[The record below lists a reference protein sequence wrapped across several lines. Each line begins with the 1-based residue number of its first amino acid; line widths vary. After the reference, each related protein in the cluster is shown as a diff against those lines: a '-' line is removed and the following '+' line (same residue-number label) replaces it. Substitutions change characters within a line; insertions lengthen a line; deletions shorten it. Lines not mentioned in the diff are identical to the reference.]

1 MQAQRLAREGH
12 APQVRSDV
20 QDGLRQM
27 VMAGPSDRRNFK
39 GTLPQT
45 ERRNFSAVGYDE
57 AMRRARQMVPIL
69 RERAARSEDARVLIR
84 ENEQLL
90 HESGLL
96 RFHQPRSFGGMEL
109 DFVAVVD
116 IPAELARGC
125 PSTAWNVGNLGCHHW
140 ILGYYDPATQHEVWD
155 ANPDAL
161 IASSI
166 ALAAGRG
173 RKADG
178 GFVING
184 RWPFSSA
191 VENSDW
197 NMLAV
202 SIYGDDDKTP
212 IDWRLCLVPKS
223 DYEII
228 DTWYAMGMA
237 ATGSKDV
244 AVSELFVPERRAL
257 PLLRCR
263 GGSEHPGAALNPG
276 ALYRI
281 PIVAASS
288 HPLAPAALGAAEGA
302 YELFIERMAARAGTY
317 TGARV
322 ADFQAVQI
330 KVARARC
337 LIDSARDLLRQSA
350 IAFQAAAQRNE
361 APDLETKL
369 RFRAHSAFAVNQSR
383 EAVETL
389 WSCYGAQGL
398 YVRDPLQRHL
408 RDVLAINQ
416 HFSFNFDIAGG
427 AYGLL
432 ALGGRY
438 ANPTM

>member
-1 MQAQRLAREGH
+1 MGGAI
-12 APQVRSDV
+12 
-20 QDGLRQM
+20 RQN
-27 VMAGPSDRRNFK
+27 DRV
-39 GTLPQT
+39 GTLPQAV
-45 ERRNFSAVGYDE
+45 RRDFSGVGYDE
-57 AMRRARQMVPIL
+57 AMRRAREIVPTL
-69 RERAARSEDARVLIR
+69 RERAQQGEEARALIR

-90 HESGLL
+90 HEAGLF
-96 RFHQPRSFGGMEL
+96 RFHQPKAFGGMEL

-116 IPAELARGC
+116 IPAELGRGC
-125 PSTAWNVGNLGCHHW
+125 PSTAWNVGNVACHHW
-140 ILGYYDPATQHEVWD
+140 ILGYYDPETQHEVWG
-155 ANPDAL
+155 ASPDAL

-173 RKADG
+173 RVADG
-178 GFVING
+178 GFIVNG

-191 VENSDW
+191 VDNSEW

-202 SIYGDDDKTP
+202 TVYGEDAKTP
-212 IDWRLCLVPKS
+212 VDWRLCLVPKS

-228 DTWYAMGMA
+228 DTWYAMGMG
-237 ATGSKDV
+237 ATGSKDI
-244 AVSELFVPERRAL
+244 AVTEVFVPERRAL
-257 PLLRCR
+257 PLQRCR
-263 GGSEHPGAALNPG
+263 GGLEHPGAGLNTGP
-276 ALYRI
+276 LFRI
-281 PIVAASS
+281 PVVAASS

-302 YELFIERMAARAGTY
+302 YELFLDAMTKRVGTY

-322 ADFQAVQI
+322 ADFQAVQV

-337 LIDSARDLLRQSA
+337 LIDSARYLLRQSA
-350 IAFQAAAQRNE
+350 IAFQAYAERNE
-361 APDLETKL
+361 VPDLQTRL

-398 YVRDPLQRHL
+398 YTRDPLQRHL

-416 HFSFNFDIAGG
+416 HFSFNFDITGA

-432 ALGGRY
+432 ALGGTY

>member
-1 MQAQRLAREGH
+1 MVLAS
-12 APQVRSDV
+12 PCDRSDV
-20 QDGLRQM
+20 
-27 VMAGPSDRRNFK
+27 V

-45 ERRNFSAVGYDE
+45 ERRDFSAIGYAE
-57 AMRRARQMVPIL
+57 AMRRARAMVPIL
-69 RERAARSEDARVLIR
+69 RERAARAEDARMLLR

-90 HESGLL
+90 HESGLF

-125 PSTAWNVGNLGCHHW
+125 PSTAWNVGNVACHHW

-191 VENSDW
+191 VDNSDW

-202 SIYGDDDKTP
+202 SIYDGDGKTP
-212 IDWRLCLVPKS
+212 VDWRLCLVPKS
-223 DYEII
+223 DYEVI

-263 GGSEHPGAALNPG
+263 GGSGHPGAALSPG
-276 ALYRI
+276 PLYRI

-302 YELFIERMAARAGTY
+302 YELFLETMATRAGTY

-398 YVRDPLQRHL
+398 YTRDPLQRHL
-408 RDVLAINQ
+408 RDVLAISQ
-416 HFSFNFDIAGG
+416 HFSFNFDIAGA
-427 AYGLL
+427 AYGLH

>member
-1 MQAQRLAREGH
+1 MPMRISPSPKRR
-12 APQVRSDV
+12 VRSPNWQAEAGDFSV
-20 QDGLRQM
+20 TTETSGQDET
-27 VMAGPSDRRNFK
+27 
-39 GTLPQT
+39 GTLPQLV
-45 ERRNFSAVGYDE
+45 RRDFSGVGYDE
-57 AMRRARQMVPIL
+57 AMRRAREIVPVL
-69 RERAARSEDARVLIR
+69 RERAQRAENARMLTRD
-84 ENEQLL
+84 NEQLL
-90 HESGLL
+90 HESGLF
-96 RFHQPRSFGGMEL
+96 RFHQPKAFGGMQL
-109 DFVAVVD
+109 PFVAVVD

-125 PSTAWNVGNLGCHHW
+125 PSTAWSVGNVACHHW
-140 ILGYYDPATQHEVWD
+140 ILGYYEPETQREVWES
-155 ANPDAL
+155 NPDAL

-173 RKADG
+173 RKAPG
-178 GFVING
+178 GFIVNG

-191 VENSDW
+191 VDNSEW

-202 SIYGDDDKTP
+202 SVYEEDGGAP
-212 IDWRLCLVPKS
+212 VDWRLCLVPKS

-263 GGSEHPGAALNPG
+263 GGREHPGAALNG
-276 ALYRI
+276 GSLFAI
-281 PIVAASS
+281 PLVAASS
-288 HPLAPAALGAAEGA
+288 HPLAPAAVGAAEGA
-302 YELFIERMAARAGTY
+302 LELFLDTMAKRTGTY

-330 KVARARC
+330 KLARARC

-350 IAFQAAAQRNE
+350 IAFEAAAERD
-361 APDLETKL
+361 AVPDLETKL
-369 RFRAHSAFAVNQSR
+369 RFRAHSAFAVGQAR

-398 YVRDPLQRHL
+398 YTRDPLQRYL

-416 HFSFNFDIAGG
+416 HFSFNFDIAGA
-427 AYGLL
+427 AYGLF

>member
-1 MQAQRLAREGH
+1 MSVVAS
-12 APQVRSDV
+12 V
-20 QDGLRQM
+20 
-27 VMAGPSDRRNFK
+27 AGPSRQAVEI
-39 GTLPQT
+39 GTLLQPT
-45 ERRNFSAVGYDE
+45 RRDFSGVGYDE
-57 AMRRARQMVPIL
+57 AMRRAREIVPIL
-69 RERAARSEDARVLIR
+69 RERAQMAEDARILLR
-84 ENEQLL
+84 ESEQLL
-90 HESGLL
+90 HESGLF
-96 RFHQPRSFGGMEL
+96 RFHQPKIFGGMEL
-109 DFVAVVD
+109 PFVAVVD

-125 PSTAWNVGNLGCHHW
+125 PSTAWNVGNVGCHHW
-140 ILGYYDPATQHEVWD
+140 ILGYYDPRAQREVWE

-173 RKADG
+173 RKAEG
-178 GFVING
+178 GFIVNG

-191 VENSDW
+191 VDNSDW

-202 SIYGDDDKTP
+202 TIYEDDGKAP

-223 DYEII
+223 DYEVI

-237 ATGSKDV
+237 GTGSKDV
-244 AVSELFVPERRAL
+244 AVRELFVPEHRAL
-257 PLLRCR
+257 ALARCR
-263 GGSEHPGAALNPG
+263 GGGAHPGAALNPG
-276 ALYRI
+276 PLYRI

-288 HPLAPAALGAAEGA
+288 HPLAPAAVGAAEGA
-302 YELFIERMAARAGTY
+302 YELFLATMAKRTGTY
-317 TGARV
+317 TGARP

-337 LIDSARDLLRQSA
+337 LIDSARAFLRDSA
-350 IAFQAAAQRNE
+350 IAFQAIAERNQ

-398 YVRDPLQRHL
+398 YTRDPLQRHL

-416 HFSFNFDIAGG
+416 HFSFNFDIAGA
-427 AYGLL
+427 AYGLN
-432 ALGGRY
+432 ALGGQY
-438 ANPTM
+438 ASPTM

>member
-1 MQAQRLAREGH
+1 
-12 APQVRSDV
+12 
-20 QDGLRQM
+20 M
-27 VMAGPSDRRNFK
+27 VSASEHSEPV
-39 GTLPQT
+39 GTLPQRV
-45 ERRNFSAVGYDE
+45 RRDFSAVSYGE
-57 AMRRARQMVPIL
+57 AMRRARAMVPLL
-69 RERAARSEDARVLIR
+69 RERAQASEDARMLTR

-96 RFHQPRSFGGMEL
+96 RFHQPKAFGGMEL
-109 DFVAVVD
+109 PFVAVVD

-125 PSTAWNVGNLGCHHW
+125 PSTAWSVGTVAWHHW
-140 ILGYYDPATQHEVWD
+140 ILGYSDPETQREVWD

-173 RKADG
+173 RKAPG
-178 GFVING
+178 GFIVNG

-191 VENSDW
+191 VDNSEW

-202 SIYGDDDKTP
+202 TVYDDDGKAP
-212 IDWRLCLVPKS
+212 VDWRLCLVAKS

-263 GGSEHPGAALNPG
+263 GGREHPGAALNAG
-276 ALYRI
+276 ALFAI
-281 PIVAASS
+281 PLVAASS

-302 YELFIERMAARAGTY
+302 LELFLATMAQRSGTY

-322 ADFQAVQI
+322 ADF
-330 KVARARC
+330 
-337 LIDSARDLLRQSA
+337 
-350 IAFQAAAQRNE
+350 
-361 APDLETKL
+361 
-369 RFRAHSAFAVNQSR
+369 H
-383 EAVETL
+383 
-389 WSCYGAQGL
+389 
-398 YVRDPLQRHL
+398 
-408 RDVLAINQ
+408 
-416 HFSFNFDIAGG
+416 
-427 AYGLL
+427 
-432 ALGGRY
+432 
-438 ANPTM
+438 

>member
-1 MQAQRLAREGH
+1 MPPNFLERAG
-12 APQVRSDV
+12 VRTDV
-20 QDGLRQM
+20 KVIGDEM
-27 VMAGPSDRRNFK
+27 VMAGPSEQSDFK

-45 ERRNFSAVGYDE
+45 ERRDFSAIGYAE
-57 AMRRARQMVPIL
+57 AMRRARAMVPIL
-69 RERAARSEDARVLIR
+69 RERAARAEDARMLLR

-90 HESGLL
+90 HESGLF
-96 RFHQPRSFGGMEL
+96 RFHQPKSFGGMEL

-125 PSTAWNVGNLGCHHW
+125 PSTAWNVGNVACHHW

-155 ANPDAL
+155 FTPDAL

-173 RKADG
+173 RKTDG

-191 VENSDW
+191 VDNSDW

-202 SIYGDDDKTP
+202 SIYDGDGKTP
-212 IDWRLCLVPKS
+212 VDWRLCLVPKS
-223 DYEII
+223 DYEVI

-263 GGSEHPGAALNPG
+263 GGSGHPGAALSPG
-276 ALYRI
+276 PLYRI

-302 YELFIERMAARAGTY
+302 YELFLETMATRAGTY

-398 YVRDPLQRHL
+398 YTRDPLQRHL
-408 RDVLAINQ
+408 RDVLAISQ
-416 HFSFNFDIAGG
+416 HFSFNFDIAGA
-427 AYGLL
+427 AYGLH